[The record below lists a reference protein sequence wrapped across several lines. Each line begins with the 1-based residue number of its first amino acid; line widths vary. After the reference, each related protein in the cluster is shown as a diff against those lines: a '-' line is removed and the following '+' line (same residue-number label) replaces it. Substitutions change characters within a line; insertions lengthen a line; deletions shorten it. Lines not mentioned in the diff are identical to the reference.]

1 MKKIIFLIFV
11 IIVLA
16 CTLSK
21 AQAYRWFEEE
31 RTIDNR
37 FFLHVNLKSGDDRL
51 FPIVLNYETFFR
63 MEEIPDGTKVEIY
76 RSLTGKWEDIS
87 WDLSQGE
94 LVDIIAVD
102 DVCPLL
108 EAGEYIFKTI
118 NISSGEDVTFV
129 FGPKKPKEELI
140 QI

>member
-63 MEEIPDGTKVEIY
+63 MEEIPSGAKVEIY
-76 RSLTGKWEDIS
+76 KSPKSWEDIS
-87 WDLSQGE
+87 WDLSQGS
-94 LVDIIAVD
+94 LVSVVTSD

-108 EAGEYIFKTI
+108 EKGEYIFKTI
-118 NISSGEDVTFV
+118 SNSSNEVTYV
-129 FGPKKPKEELI
+129 FGPKKPKDELTPI
-140 QI
+140 